1 MQWRNTAEQYG
12 FLGKLLHWLVAVGII
27 AQYFLAEAAEESDGA
42 AAEPFSAAG
51 IHTALGITI
60 LVLAALRLAWRLIE
74 LPPERPPA
82 MKGYEIAIA
91 RTTHVAFYILLFAIP
106 LSGWALATASGDSL
120 SFLGWFDL
128 PQIQDGGLQAP
139 DRGAARSSLQRPGR
153 TGGAAHPCGAQ
164 ASVHRSRQRASK
176 HAALASTS
184 PACVAGLRN
193 PANEADCDAQDVDRP
208 EDELV
213 VAGQPLRK
221 VNVEVVATICGVS
234 RGNCG
239 QRAASMVDKQ
249 YEHFDQN

>member
-12 FLGKLLHWLVAVGII
+12 FLGKLLHWLVAVGIV

-60 LVLAALRLAWRLIE
+60 LVLAALRVAWRLIE

-91 RTTHVAFYILLFAIP
+91 RTAHVAFYILLFAIP

-128 PQIQDGGLQAP
+128 PQVQDGGLSKHQIEELHEVLFNVLVGLAVLHIL
-139 DRGAARSSLQRPGR
+139 AALKHQFIDHDNVLRSMLPW
-153 TGGAAHPCGAQ
+153 
-164 ASVHRSRQRASK
+164 RQRRP
-176 HAALASTS
+176 HA
-184 PACVAGLRN
+184 
-193 PANEADCDAQDVDRP
+193 
-208 EDELV
+208 
-213 VAGQPLRK
+213 
-221 VNVEVVATICGVS
+221 
-234 RGNCG
+234 
-239 QRAASMVDKQ
+239 
-249 YEHFDQN
+249 